1 MAYKS
6 SFRNSNFTFSLIAQL
21 VKNPRPLQCRRPQF
35 DSWVGKI
42 P

>member
-6 SFRNSNFTFSLIAQL
+6 NFRNSNFTFSLIAQL
-21 VKNPRPLQCRRPQF
+21 VKNPPLQCRRPQF
-35 DSWVGKI
+35 DSWVGNI